1 MIEKAD
7 GRHLLILGFA
17 SAKVKDPR
25 VSLRRLRDAFPNAEI
40 QLMRADRIAGP
51 EHLWFAAKNAVKAF
65 SQKYRRSRSLAMEML
80 LYASCQRQI
89 SKAIEMLGVTPQ
101 TKEISVTAMSKSS
114 HVFGEFTGF
123 AGKAVGGKL
132 DPEVLEIRSKRKL
145 SELKRAFKI
154 GDRELKASRVEGEA
168 DDVVVKRL
176 VIERSALLALEG

>member
-1 MIEKAD
+1 MERVD

-25 VSLRRLRDAFPNAEI
+25 VALARLRDAFPNAEI

-51 EHLWFAAKNAVKAF
+51 EHLSFAAKNAVKAF

-89 SKAIEMLGVTPQ
+89 SRAIEMLGVTPQ
-101 TKEISVTAMSKSS
+101 TKEIAVTAMSKSLRVS
-114 HVFGEFTGF
+114 GEFAEF
-123 AGKAVGGKL
+123 AEKAVGGKL
-132 DPEVLEIRSKRKL
+132 DPEVLEIGSKRKL
-145 SELKRAFKI
+145 LELKRAFKI
-154 GDRELKASRVEGEA
+154 GERELEASRLEGET

-176 VIERSALLALEG
+176 VIERSALLALAG

>member
-1 MIEKAD
+1 MERVD

-25 VSLRRLRDAFPNAEI
+25 VALGRLRNAFPNAEP

-89 SKAIEMLGVTPQ
+89 SKAIEMLGITPQ
-101 TKEISVTAMSKSS
+101 TKEIAVTAISKSPR
-114 HVFGEFTGF
+114 VFGEFTGS
-123 AGKAVGGKL
+123 AEKAVGGRL

-145 SELKRAFKI
+145 SELKRVFKI
-154 GDRELKASRVEGEA
+154 GDRELEASRVEGEA

>member
-1 MIEKAD
+1 MGKVD
-7 GRHLLILGFA
+7 GQHLLILGFA

-25 VSLRRLRDAFPNAEI
+25 VELARLRDAFPSAEP

-51 EHLWFAAKNAVKAF
+51 EHLWFAAQNAVKAF
-65 SQKYRRSRSLAMEML
+65 SQKYKRSRSLAMEML

-101 TKEISVTAMSKSS
+101 TEEIAVTAMSKSPR
-114 HVFGEFTGF
+114 VFGEFAGF
-123 AGKAVGGKL
+123 AEKAVGGKL

-145 SELKRAFKI
+145 SELKRVFKI
-154 GDRELKASRVEGEA
+154 GDRELEASRLEGER